1 MSTAL
6 TDPFELQRCLED
18 ALASRSVRLL
28 DRDHLKD
35 HVDRL
40 RVQTDDGERSLIVK
54 WTDPVVAHRNQLVA
68 RRWLPAVGLAGFG
81 PSLLDVAAER
91 NGKGAWL
98 IYEDLPGSPLSQ
110 RARESEVE
118 AAVDAI
124 ARVHTA
130 FAGHPLLRECR
141 HAGGERGIAFY
152 SANVRDATAA
162 LRSLDAEHHGAA
174 RDDLLRRMRDLELQA
189 PERARTLE
197 RAGGPETLLHGDLW
211 PTNAIALAD
220 GESCTVRFVDWDEAG
235 VGPAGYDLSTF
246 LLRFDPSRRRAIVE
260 GYARAVDRL
269 AGWKL
274 PSEQDLDVIFETA
287 AFARLASL
295 LVWSIAAAQEGDSG
309 WLAERLSDMVAWLEE
324 VHPVLPAR

>member
-1 MSTAL
+1 MITSPL
-6 TDPFELQRCLED
+6 EPEQIKENVHRVHVRTDE
-18 ALASRSVRLL
+18 
-28 DRDHLKD
+28 
-35 HVDRL
+35 
-40 RVQTDDGERSLIVK
+40 GERSLIVK
-54 WTDPVVAHRNQLVA
+54 WCDTLVA
-68 RRWLPAVGLAGFG
+68 YRNRLVAQRWLPAAGLADLG
-81 PSLLDVAAER
+81 PSLLEVQAAR
-91 NGKGAWL
+91 NGEGAWL
-98 IYEDLPGSPLSQ
+98 VFEDLRGVPLSSDQ
-110 RARESEVE
+110 PRDDEVE
-118 AAVDAI
+118 AAINAI
-124 ARVHTA
+124 ARVHTG
-130 FAGHPLLRECR
+130 FAGHSLLRECR

-162 LRSLDAEHHGAA
+162 LHSLDAEHHGAA

-189 PERARTLE
+189 SERARALE

-211 PTNAIALAD
+211 PVNAIVLAD
-220 GESCTVRFVDWDEAG
+220 GDSCTVRFVDWDEAG

-246 LLRFDPSRRRAIVE
+246 LLRFDPPRRRAIVE
-260 GYARAVDRL
+260 HYAHAVDRL